1 MKLNK
6 EKKTELRGKSQIVA
20 TNKLFYFLLGLC
32 GIIAVGVWLFLR
44 YSAYP
49 QFDKLQEQQYSIR
62 IYDHDG
68 EIIQITTLEDGLR
81 REYTPLQDIPLEVQK
96 IFILSEDRRFYL
108 HNGVDYFAALNALSQ
123 NYSSKRIVRGA
134 STISMQLAKICEAD
148 SEITFR
154 RKLSNMYN
162 AYRIEARLSKKEIL
176 ELYLN
181 SVPFGMNAS
190 GVTSAA
196 RSFFGKELKE
206 LSTEEIL
213 CLSVIPRRP
222 ASYNP
227 VNNPKECAE
236 MAALI
241 AEKSNYINCDFE
253 KIYAVA
259 QKAFNYHYPFY
270 MPHYISWL
278 KKSQPELFQTSLI
291 QNTSPSRNTPSSRG
305 ISFLPK
311 TSSRQPANYELHL
324 PCSLELQRESESF
337 LRDALGQATN
347 SRIYNGALLLLDNSD
362 GSVLAWVGNA
372 DWFDSKNSGQIDGV
386 LTKNQPGSSMKPF
399 LYALAF
405 DTLDDNGQPLY
416 YPSKI
421 IPDIPQEFGNTN
433 IYIPGNFNNRFNGPV
448 RTRIALASSLN
459 IPAVSILNELGVDAY
474 LEKLYE
480 LGFESLR
487 KNGKEAD
494 LGLALGAGEVS
505 LYELTKAFSVFV
517 RDGKDFS
524 GQQIYSPD
532 TARLI
537 CSILSDKGARS
548 LGFGYSQ
555 TFQTDYPSIFKTG
568 TSNQYQNITALGAT
582 NNYTIGV
589 WMGNFKGQ
597 TVIGK
602 TGSSLPAWVA
612 KNVLDFLEKSTSG
625 QNASAGQDTSSSVFK
640 EPDGWI
646 KKKICSLSGLLATDA
661 CPASVYEYV
670 KNDFDLPECTW
681 HKHIGTGKGTG
692 TSSGEIKVA
701 NEIQVTYPAE
711 YQQWVRQN
719 KISTIINYNSSP
731 LELLTP
737 KNGSVFFVSNV
748 KAIEQAIPVELI
760 GGFTDVLSY
769 TYDKHPSKTV
779 SRPFVFKLPVEK
791 GKHKCTFV
799 CGEEK
804 VTVEFVVK

>member
-1 MKLNK
+1 M
-6 EKKTELRGKSQIVA
+6 A
-20 TNKLFYFLLGLC
+20 F
-32 GIIAVGVWLFLR
+32 WLFLR

-49 QFDKLQEQQYSIR
+49 QFDNLQQQQYSIR
-62 IYDHDG
+62 IYDCNG
-68 EIIQITTLEDGLR
+68 QLIQITSLKDGLR
-81 REYTPLQDIPLEVQK
+81 REYTPLENIPEKVQK
-96 IFILSEDRRFYL
+96 IFILSEDRRFYY

-134 STISMQLAKICEAD
+134 STIPMQLAKICESD
-148 SEITFR
+148 SELTFR
-154 RKLSNMYN
+154 RKLSNIYN
-162 AYRIEARLSKKEIL
+162 AYRIEARLSKKKIL

-181 SVPFGMNAS
+181 SVPFGMNAC

-196 RSFFGKELKE
+196 RSFFGKELE
-206 LSTEEIL
+206 QLTTEEIL

-222 ASYNP
+222 TSYNP
-227 VNNPKECAE
+227 VYNPKECAE

-241 AEKSNYINCDFE
+241 AEKSNYIDCDFE
-253 KIYAVA
+253 KIYKSA
-259 QKAFNYHYPFY
+259 QTAYIYKYPFF
-270 MPHYISWL
+270 MPHYITWL
-278 KKSQPELFQTSLI
+278 KKTQPDLF
-291 QNTSPSRNTPSSRG
+291 
-305 ISFLPK
+305 K
-311 TSSRQPANYELHL
+311 TSFSSEKSSFHPANYELHL
-324 PCSLELQRESESF
+324 SCNLDLQRQSESF
-337 LRDALGQATN
+337 LRDALEQATN
-347 SRIYNGALLLLDNSD
+347 SRIYNGALLLLDNND
-362 GSVLAWVGNA
+362 GSILAWIGNA
-372 DWFDSKNSGQIDGV
+372 DWFDSKNNGQIDGV

-405 DTLDDNGQPLY
+405 DTMDDNGNPLY

-459 IPAVSILNELGVDAY
+459 IPAVTILNELGVETY
-474 LEKLYE
+474 LKKLYE

-505 LYELTKAFSVFV
+505 LYELVNAFSIFV

-524 GQQIYSPD
+524 ENQIYSQD

-582 NNYTIGV
+582 NHYTIGV

-612 KNVLDFLEKSTSG
+612 KNTLDYLEKNNSF
-625 QNASAGQDTSSSVFK
+625 AGNSFSSVSFK
-640 EPDGWI
+640 EPEGWT
-646 KKKICSLSGLLATDA
+646 KKKICSLSGLAATDD

-681 HKHIGTGKGTG
+681 HKR
-692 TSSGEIKVA
+692 SVNNS

-711 YQQWVRQN
+711 YQQWVRHN
-719 KISTIINYNSSP
+719 KISTIINYNTSP

-737 KNGSVFFVSNV
+737 KNNSVFFETNV

-760 GGFTDVLSY
+760 GGASDILSY
-769 TYDKHPSKTV
+769 TYDKHPTQNI

-791 GKHKCTFV
+791 GPHKCVFV

-804 VTVEFVVK
+804 VTVDYIVK

>member
-6 EKKTELRGKSQIVA
+6 EKKTELRGRPQIVA

-32 GIIAVGVWLFLR
+32 GIIAVGAWLFLR

-62 IYDHDG
+62 IYDRDG
-68 EIIQITTLEDGLR
+68 EIIQITSLEDGMR
-81 REYTPLQDIPLEVQK
+81 REYTPLENIPVEVQK

-108 HNGVDYFAALNALSQ
+108 HNGVDYFAALNAFSQ

-134 STISMQLAKICEAD
+134 STIPMQLAKICEAD
-148 SEITFR
+148 SELTFR

-162 AYRIEARLSKKEIL
+162 AYRIEARLSKKKIL

-181 SVPFGMNAS
+181 SVPFGMNAC
-190 GVTSAA
+190 GVTTAA
-196 RSFFGKELKE
+196 RSFFGKELNQ
-206 LSTEEIL
+206 LTTEEIL

-241 AEKSNYINCDFE
+241 AEKTNYINCDFE
-253 KIYAVA
+253 QIYAVA
-259 QKAFNYHYPFY
+259 QTAFNYHYPFY

-278 KKSQPELFQTSLI
+278 KKSQPELFQ
-291 QNTSPSRNTPSSRG
+291 
-305 ISFLPK
+305 
-311 TSSRQPANYELHL
+311 NYELHL
-324 PCSLELQRESESF
+324 PCSLKVQRESESF
-337 LRDALGQATN
+337 LRDALEQATN
-347 SRIYNGALLLLDNSD
+347 SRIYNGALLLLDNND
-362 GSVLAWVGNA
+362 GSVLAWIGNA

-459 IPAVSILNELGVDAY
+459 IPAVSILNELGVNFY

-480 LGFESLR
+480 LGFESLK

-505 LYELTKAFSVFV
+505 LYELTRAFSVFV

-524 GQQIYSPD
+524 GNQIYSPD
-532 TARLI
+532 AARLI

-582 NNYTIGV
+582 NHYTIGV

-602 TGSSLPAWVA
+602 TGSSLPAWIA
-612 KNVLDFLEKSTSG
+612 KSTLDYLEKNNS
-625 QNASAGQDTSSSVFK
+625 SAGKNDSAVSFK
-640 EPDGWI
+640 EPEGWT
-646 KKKICSLSGLLATDA
+646 KKKICSLSGLAATDD

-681 HKHIGTGKGTG
+681 HKHIGTGKGK
-692 TSSGEIKVA
+692 SS

-737 KNGSVFFVSNV
+737 KNGSVFFASNV

-760 GGFTDVLSY
+760 GGSTDVLSY
-769 TYDKHPSKTV
+769 TYDKHPSQTV

-791 GKHKCTFV
+791 GRHKCVFV

>member
-6 EKKTELRGKSQIVA
+6 EKKTELRGKPQIVA

-49 QFDKLQEQQYSIR
+49 QFDELQQQQYSIR
-62 IYDHDG
+62 IYDRDG
-68 EIIQITTLEDGLR
+68 EIIQITSLEDGMR

-148 SEITFR
+148 SELTFR

-162 AYRIEARLSKKEIL
+162 AYRIEARLSKKKIL

-181 SVPFGMNAS
+181 SVPFGMNTC

-241 AEKSNYINCDFE
+241 AEKTNYINCDFE
-253 KIYAVA
+253 QIYAVA
-259 QKAFNYHYPFY
+259 QTAFNYHYPFY

-278 KKSQPELFQTSLI
+278 KKSQPELFQ
-291 QNTSPSRNTPSSRG
+291 
-305 ISFLPK
+305 
-311 TSSRQPANYELHL
+311 NYELHL
-324 PCSLELQRESESF
+324 PCSLKVQRESESF
-337 LRDALGQATN
+337 LRDALEQATN
-347 SRIYNGALLLLDNSD
+347 SRIYNGALLLLDNND
-362 GSVLAWVGNA
+362 GSVLAWIGNA

-405 DTLDDNGQPLY
+405 DTLDDNGKPLY

-459 IPAVSILNELGVDAY
+459 IPAVTILNDIGVDAY
-474 LEKLYE
+474 LQKLYE

-505 LYELTKAFSVFV
+505 LYELTRAFSIFV

-524 GQQIYSPD
+524 GNQIYSPD

-612 KNVLDFLEKSTSG
+612 KSTLDYLEKNNSWVDK
-625 QNASAGQDTSSSVFK
+625 NASSASFK
-640 EPDGWI
+640 EPEGWT
-646 KKKICSLSGLLATDA
+646 KKKICSLSGLAATDD

-681 HKHIGTGKGTG
+681 HKHIGTGKGN
-692 TSSGEIKVA
+692 SS

-719 KISTIINYNSSP
+719 KISTVINYNSSP

-737 KNGSVFFVSNV
+737 KNGSVFFASNV

-760 GGFTDVLSY
+760 GGSTDVLSY
-769 TYDKHPSKTV
+769 TYDKHPPQTV

>member
-1 MKLNK
+1 MKSNK
-6 EKKTELRGKSQIVA
+6 I
-20 TNKLFYFLLGLC
+20 FYLLLGLC

-49 QFDKLQEQQYSIR
+49 QFDKLQQQQYSIC
-62 IYDHDG
+62 IYDRDG

-96 IFILSEDRRFYL
+96 IFILSEDRRFYF

-148 SEITFR
+148 SELTFR

-162 AYRIEARLSKKEIL
+162 AYRIEARLPKNKIL

-196 RSFFGKELKE
+196 RSFFGKELNQ
-206 LSTEEIL
+206 LTTEEIL

-227 VNNPKECAE
+227 VNNPKECAA

-253 KIYAVA
+253 QIYAVA
-259 QKAFNYHYPFY
+259 QRAYNFKYPFN

-278 KKSQPELFQTSLI
+278 KKSQPELFEISLL
-291 QNTSPSRNTPSSRG
+291 QN
-305 ISFLPK
+305 

-421 IPDIPQEFGNTN
+421 IPDIPQEFGNNN

-459 IPAVSILNELGVDAY
+459 IPAVTILNDIGVDAY
-474 LEKLYE
+474 LQKLYE

-505 LYELTKAFSVFV
+505 LYELTRAFSVFV

-524 GQQIYSPD
+524 GNQVYSPD

-582 NNYTIGV
+582 NHYTIGV

-612 KNVLDFLEKSTSG
+612 KNVLDFLEKSPGG
-625 QNASAGQDTSSSVFK
+625 QNASAGQDTSSSAFK
-640 EPDGWI
+640 EPEGWT

-692 TSSGEIKVA
+692 TSSGESKVA

-737 KNGSVFFVSNV
+737 KNGSVFFASNV

-769 TYDKHPSKTV
+769 TYDKHTSKTV

>member
-6 EKKTELRGKSQIVA
+6 EKKTELKGRPQIVA

-62 IYDHDG
+62 IYDRDG
-68 EIIQITTLEDGLR
+68 EIIQITSLEDGLR

-96 IFILSEDRRFYL
+96 IFILSEDRRFYF

-148 SEITFR
+148 SELTFR

-162 AYRIEARLSKKEIL
+162 AYRIEARLSKKKIL

-181 SVPFGMNAS
+181 SVPFGMNAC

-253 KIYAVA
+253 KIYTTA
-259 QKAFNYHYPFY
+259 QTAFNYHYPFY

-278 KKSQPELFQTSLI
+278 KKSQPELFETSLSQDTSSQQNI
-291 QNTSPSRNTPSSRG
+291 SSKLNTSPSRNTPSSRS

-324 PCSLELQRESESF
+324 PCSLNVQKESESF

-362 GSVLAWVGNA
+362 GSVLAWIGNA

-405 DTLDDNGQPLY
+405 DTLDANGQPLY

-505 LYELTKAFSVFV
+505 LYELTIAFSIFV

-582 NNYTIGV
+582 NRYTIGV

-612 KNVLDFLEKSTSG
+612 KNVLDYLEKSPGG
-625 QNASAGQDTSSSVFK
+625 QSSSFGQDTSSSAFK
-640 EPDGWI
+640 EPEGWT
-646 KKKICSLSGLLATDA
+646 KKKICSLSGLAATDT

-670 KNDFDLPECTW
+670 KNDFDLPECSW
-681 HKHIGTGKGTG
+681 HNKT
-692 TSSGEIKVA
+692 
-701 NEIQVTYPAE
+701 QVTYPAE

-719 KISTIINYNSSP
+719 KISTVINYNSSP

-737 KNGSVFFVSNV
+737 RNGSVFFESGV

-760 GGFTDVLSY
+760 GGASDELTY
-769 TYDKHPSKTV
+769 IYDKKPAQTL

-799 CGEEK
+799 CGKESIS
-804 VTVEFVVK
+804 VEFVVK

>member
-1 MKLNK
+1 M
-6 EKKTELRGKSQIVA
+6 SA
-20 TNKLFYFLLGLC
+20 
-32 GIIAVGVWLFLR
+32 WLFLR

-49 QFDKLQEQQYSIR
+49 QFDNLQQQQYSIR
-62 IYDHDG
+62 IYDCDG
-68 EIIQITTLEDGLR
+68 QLIQITSLEDGLR
-81 REYTPLQDIPLEVQK
+81 REYTPLEKIPEKVQK
-96 IFILSEDRRFYL
+96 IFILSEDRRFYF
-108 HNGVDYFAALNALSQ
+108 HNGVDYFAAMNALSQ

-134 STISMQLAKICEAD
+134 STIPMQLAKICEAD
-148 SEITFR
+148 SELTFR

-162 AYRIEARLSKKEIL
+162 AYRIEARLSKKKIL

-181 SVPFGMNAS
+181 SVPFGMNTS

-196 RSFFGKELKE
+196 RSFFGKELDQ
-206 LSTEEIL
+206 LTTEEIL

-227 VNNPKECAE
+227 VYNPKECAE

-241 AEKSNYINCDFE
+241 AEKSNYIDCDFE
-253 KIYAVA
+253 KIYEAA
-259 QKAFNYHYPFY
+259 QKAYNYKYPFF
-270 MPHYISWL
+270 MPNYITWL
-278 KKSQPELFQTSLI
+278 KKIQAQLFRTSTISEKSVLQPV
-291 QNTSPSRNTPSSRG
+291 
-305 ISFLPK
+305 
-311 TSSRQPANYELHL
+311 NYELHL
-324 PCSLELQRESESF
+324 SCNLDLQRESESF
-337 LRDALGQATN
+337 LRDALDQASN
-347 SRIYNGALLLLDNSD
+347 SRIYNGALLLIDNND
-362 GSVLAWVGNA
+362 GSVLAWIGNS
-372 DWFDSKNSGQIDGV
+372 DWFDSQNNGQIDGV
-386 LTKNQPGSSMKPF
+386 ITKNQPGSSMKPF
-399 LYALAF
+399 LYALSF
-405 DTLDDNGQPLY
+405 DTQDDNGKPLY

-421 IPDIPQEFGNTN
+421 IPDIPHEFGNTN

-459 IPAVSILNELGVDAY
+459 IPAVTILNDIGVDTY

-480 LGFESLR
+480 LGFDSLR

-505 LYELTKAFSVFV
+505 LYELTRAFSIFT

-524 GQQIYSPD
+524 GNQIYSQD

-568 TSNQYQNITALGAT
+568 TSNQYQNITALGGT
-582 NNYTIGV
+582 KRYTIGV

-612 KNVLDFLEKSTSG
+612 KNVLDYLESNQPHTP
-625 QNASAGQDTSSSVFK
+625 FE
-640 EPDGWI
+640 EPEGWT
-646 KKKICSLSGLLATDA
+646 KKKICSLSGHLASDD

-670 KNDFDLPECTW
+670 KNDFDLPECSW
-681 HKHIGTGKGTG
+681 HKR
-692 TSSGEIKVA
+692 SRNNP
-701 NEIQVTYPAE
+701 NEVQVTYPAQ

-737 KNGSVFFVSNV
+737 KNGSVFFETNV

-760 GGFTDVLSY
+760 GGSSDELFF
-769 TYDKHPSKTV
+769 TYDNQPSQKV
-779 SRPFVFKLPVEK
+779 LRPFAFKLPVEK
-791 GKHKCTFV
+791 GKHKCLFV
-799 CGEEK
+799 CGQEEL
-804 VTVEFVVK
+804 TVEFVVK

>member
-1 MKLNK
+1 MKSNK
-6 EKKTELRGKSQIVA
+6 I
-20 TNKLFYFLLGLC
+20 FYFLLGFC

-62 IYDHDG
+62 IYDRDG
-68 EIIQITTLEDGLR
+68 EIIQITSLEDGMR

-162 AYRIEARLSKKEIL
+162 AYRIEARLSKKKIL

-181 SVPFGMNAS
+181 SVPFGMNTC

-196 RSFFGKELKE
+196 RSFFGKELNQ
-206 LSTEEIL
+206 LTTEEIL

-241 AEKSNYINCDFE
+241 AEKTNYINCDFE

-259 QKAFNYHYPFY
+259 QTAFNYHYPFY

-278 KKSQPELFQTSLI
+278 KKSQPELFETSL
-291 QNTSPSRNTPSSRG
+291 SCD
-305 ISFLPK
+305 
-311 TSSRQPANYELHL
+311 TSSPQLENYELHL
-324 PCSLELQRESESF
+324 PCSLKVQRESESF

-372 DWFDSKNSGQIDGV
+372 DWFDLKNSGQIDGV

-487 KNGKEAD
+487 KNGREAD

-505 LYELTKAFSVFV
+505 LYELTRAFSIFV

-524 GQQIYSPD
+524 GNQFYSPD

-612 KNVLDFLEKSTSG
+612 KNVLDYLEKSTSG
-625 QNASAGQDTSSSVFK
+625 KNASAGQDTSSSAFN
-640 EPDGWI
+640 EPEGWT
-646 KKKICSLSGLLATDA
+646 KKKICSLSGLAATDT

-670 KNDFDLPECTW
+670 KNDFDLPECSW
-681 HKHIGTGKGTG
+681 HNKT
-692 TSSGEIKVA
+692 
-701 NEIQVTYPAE
+701 QVTYPAE

-737 KNGSVFFVSNV
+737 RNGSVFFESGV

-760 GGFTDVLSY
+760 GGASDELTY
-769 TYDKHPSKTV
+769 IYDKKPAQTL

-799 CGEEK
+799 CGKESIS
-804 VTVEFVVK
+804 VEFVVK

>member
-1 MKLNK
+1 LKLNK
-6 EKKTELRGKSQIVA
+6 EKKTELKGRPKIVA

-62 IYDHDG
+62 IYDRDG
-68 EIIQITTLEDGLR
+68 EIIQITSLEDGLR

-96 IFILSEDRRFYL
+96 IFILSEDRRFYF

-148 SEITFR
+148 SELTFR

-181 SVPFGMNAS
+181 SVPFGMNAC

-196 RSFFGKELKE
+196 RSFFGKELNQ
-206 LSTEEIL
+206 LTTEEIL

-241 AEKSNYINCDFE
+241 AEKTNYIDCDFE

-259 QKAFNYHYPFY
+259 QTAFNYHYPFY

-278 KKSQPELFQTSLI
+278 KKSQPELFETSLSQDTSSQQNI
-291 QNTSPSRNTPSSRG
+291 SSKLNTSPSRNTPSSRG

-324 PCSLELQRESESF
+324 PSSLKVQRESESF
-337 LRDALGQATN
+337 LRDALEQASN
-347 SRIYNGALLLLDNSD
+347 SRIYNGALLLLDNND

-405 DTLDDNGQPLY
+405 DTLDDNGKPLY

-474 LEKLYE
+474 LEKLYQ

-505 LYELTKAFSVFV
+505 LYELTRAFSIFV

-524 GQQIYSPD
+524 GNQIYSPD

-582 NNYTIGV
+582 NHYTIGV

-612 KNVLDFLEKSTSG
+612 KNMLDFLEKSPGG
-625 QNASAGQDTSSSVFK
+625 QNASAGQDTSSSAFK
-640 EPDGWI
+640 EPEGWT

-670 KNDFDLPECTW
+670 KNDFDLPECSW
-681 HKHIGTGKGTG
+681 H
-692 TSSGEIKVA
+692 
-701 NEIQVTYPAE
+701 NENQVTYPAE

-737 KNGSVFFVSNV
+737 RNRSVFFESGV

-760 GGFTDVLSY
+760 GGASDEL
-769 TYDKHPSKTV
+769 TYIYDNKPAQSL

-799 CGEEK
+799 CGKESIS
-804 VTVEFVVK
+804 VEFVVK